1 MQHFLIHEKVQTKS
15 KRITVPFRVSKGQEI
30 IANGLGNTFS
40 KEIIDNSISNSAGI
54 FLSNLK
60 KLLKCYLKR

>member
-1 MQHFLIHEKVQTKS
+1 LIHEKVQTKS
-15 KRITVPFRVSKGQEI
+15 KRITVPLRVSKGQEI
-30 IANGLGNTFS
+30 MANGLGNTFS

-54 FLSNLK
+54 WSNLK